1 MLLRLALP
9 LRSRWD
15 LHNLISTLP
24 ILFEAGTHKV
34 SDTVERTLSR
44 WNPILERRV
53 PLQLFLYDLVD
64 TESRS
69 SLVQLNVDGIAR
81 EESVDLDCLLL
92 TESAKD
98 T

>member
-1 MLLRLALP
+1 M
-9 LRSRWD
+9 
-15 LHNLISTLP
+15 
-24 ILFEAGTHKV
+24 

-44 WNPILERRV
+44 WNPILERGV

-64 TESRS
+64 IESRS

>member
-1 MLLRLALP
+1 
-9 LRSRWD
+9 
-15 LHNLISTLP
+15 
-24 ILFEAGTHKV
+24 V

-44 WNPILERRV
+44 WNPILERGV

-64 TESRS
+64 IESRS

-92 TESAKD
+92 TESAKG